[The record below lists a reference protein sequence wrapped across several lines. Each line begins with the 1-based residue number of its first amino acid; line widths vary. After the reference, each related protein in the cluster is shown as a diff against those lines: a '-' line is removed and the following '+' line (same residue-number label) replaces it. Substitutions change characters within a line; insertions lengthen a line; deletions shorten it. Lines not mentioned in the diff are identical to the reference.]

1 MKFPWSQKELKDK
14 EVKKIFPEKDLS
26 DIKAK
31 FVKVCTNGHLSN
43 GTYKNK
49 DYIKWAKEAA
59 DKGEAYF
66 YTELADP
73 KKPFGPKKLSSPK
86 YEWRL
91 VDALTEEEYRRL
103 FPNE

>member
-1 MKFPWSQKELKDK
+1 MKLFPWAKLDPKTVVTVDKVYKD
-14 EVKKIFPEKDLS
+14 

-59 DKGEAYF
+59 DRGEAYF

-91 VDALTEEEYRRL
+91 TDALTEEEYERL
-103 FPNE
+103 FS